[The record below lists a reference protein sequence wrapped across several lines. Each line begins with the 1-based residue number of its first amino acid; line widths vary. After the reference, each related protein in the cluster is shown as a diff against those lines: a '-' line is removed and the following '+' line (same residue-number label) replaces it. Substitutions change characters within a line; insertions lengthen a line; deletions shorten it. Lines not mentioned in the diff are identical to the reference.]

1 MPFFIPEALLRFEY
15 LKGEKIAEN
24 AKPYLDDMDFAF
36 FCVNFGY
43 SKADYNAL
51 TPKEKAFIMK
61 AYENKTVRESTLL
74 RDAVLNAV
82 SNAFRKKGKSFKKLW
97 KKLSQPISEEQLEE
111 DFTIINEVEKREGK
125 AWIELLYRGMNNG

>member
-15 LKGEKIAEN
+15 LKGEKIAES

-82 SNAFRKKGKSFKKLW
+82 SNVFRKKGKAFKKLW

>member
-1 MPFFIPEALLRFEY
+1 
-15 LKGEKIAEN
+15 
-24 AKPYLDDMDFAF
+24 MDFAF